1 MEALNC
7 SSSSVHAFIH
17 SDMVDFLNISLVPG
31 IILDTEEAR
40 GEQNTQGPSIPKDFI
55 PVLKPGLS
63 EVGIVNYGGVGRG
76 V

>member
-1 MEALNC
+1 MEALNS

-31 IILDTEEAR
+31 IILDTEEAC